1 MNDLKSIK
9 EIAEHFNVTTM
20 AVRYWI
26 KEKNIPYSIQKV
38 IGIKPRMMLK
48 IEDVEN
54 ALNLNTTTNLLE
66 RLGE

>member
-38 IGIKPRMMLK
+38 IGIKPRMMLRIK
-48 IEDVEN
+48 DVER
-54 ALNLNTTTNLLE
+54 ALGLSAKE
-66 RLGE
+66 V